1 MLAIAFA
8 TVTVVGITTLV
19 LIRSLRPDRQAHGLT
34 ELAVLLSAYG
44 AVYGPVGIG
53 FVVQLRHGPDLS
65 LLPPFLSGALAG
77 ALLAV
82 LLPGGFWLAAL
93 LTLWVLRRPLELPS
107 TRMAVRRAVLPV
119 VALALWG
126 IRKPWL
132 LVGEGLLKE
141 MPYAEVKAVLA
152 HEIGHVIRRDHVRLL
167 LSGLAWAAAITVC
180 SQLVLLPLLQADRA
194 ITFITVLATFNTL
207 YLVALGVVMRRME
220 YATDRLGIELLD
232 GRGAPL
238 ASAALA
244 DGCHEGHRSGVHAQM
259 VDKGPDPRGT
269 GAEAG
274 PGLALAAPE
283 VRDGPDGSSAQ
294 GPL

>member
-107 TRMAVRRAVLPV
+107 TRMAVRRAVLLV

-132 LVGEGLLKE
+132 LVGEGLRKE

-152 HEIGHVIRRDHVRLL
+152 HEIGHVIRRDQVRLL

-180 SQLVLLPLLQADRA
+180 SRLVLLPLLQADRA

-220 YATDRLGIELLD
+220 YATDRLAIELLD

-238 ASAALA
+238 ASALERLA
-244 DGCHEGHRSGVHAQM
+244 EFKR
-259 VDKGPDPRGT
+259 
-269 GAEAG
+269 
-274 PGLALAAPE
+274 APLE
-283 VRDGPDGSSAQ
+283 QKSLTHPSVRDRVSAIHKESADWLSLARDSGKSTEATSGPI
-294 GPL
+294 